1 MRVLHVITRL
11 AVGGSPENTV
21 ATVVALARAG
31 YACTLAVSFR
41 ESVEAVLE
49 DARRRGCRL
58 VDVPSLGREVALAS
72 DVAAVYRLLRLIGAD
87 RPHIVHTHT
96 SKAGFVGRLP
106 ARIARIP
113 AVIPHPP
120 GHVLYRDFGPRP
132 T

>member
-58 VDVPSLGREVALAS
+58 VDVPSLRREVALVS
-72 DVAAVYRLLRLIGAD
+72 DVAALYKLLRPLGAG
-87 RPHIVHTHT
+87 PPPIVPTPT
-96 SKAGFVGRLP
+96 PKAGFVRRLAGRGAP
-106 ARIARIP
+106 
-113 AVIPHPP
+113 
-120 GHVLYRDFGPRP
+120 GPRLI
-132 T
+132 